1 MKQKKRVTIYTQ
13 VYNTKDYLDQ
23 CISSVL
29 KQTYPHFE
37 YILIDNGCT
46 DGSSEILTRY
56 AQQDQRIRLFQFKE
70 NQVEIINKFINEYA
84 TGQYYTILDSDD
96 WWEPDY
102 LEQLVTFLEDNN
114 LDLAITGCIAHYEW
128 LGTSEVFRKLD
139 APVCFNLAQFVQVYP
154 HYWTYPSTNWGSL
167 MRLELH
173 KQIDFRQMIEAK
185 YVYGGDTIRMLSYID
200 QCKRIGINDQALY
213 HYRIHL
219 KSNSYRYNPRRFDA
233 DIAYYEHIRD
243 FLDRHQALDPPK
255 EFWLKRVYF
264 GSTLNTLDTLLNAK
278 NAPEEKVSACAR
290 IARHPLTALAL
301 TADCEERDRFR
312 TLMGKIFSALLQVDG
327 QWNCEDLR
335 AICGVVAPDC
345 VAALADGS
353 TGLYRQDQELREALC
368 GNQPTA
374 LGLGLLERIRTG
386 RYSGRWPLGQ
396 LLAGLFPHRPIAAIT
411 DEHFYR
417 SYPEVCRAVIQGD
430 YLSALDQLTDRLLG
444 EGLPYDP
451 ETALEL
457 FLSLAARE
465 NQVPAFLFG
474 KVQLAALCLE
484 QGRAEE
490 CAALLRELEEMG
502 MEDNED
508 TLRLKAALQKRE
520 PTP

>member
-1 MKQKKRVTIYTQ
+1 MKQSPLITIYTQ
-13 VYNTKDYLDQ
+13 VYNTKKYLSA
-23 CISSVL
+23 CLNSVL
-29 KQTYPHFE
+29 TQTYSNFE
-37 YILIDNGCT
+37 YIILDNGST
-46 DGSSEILTRY
+46 DGSSEILKDF
-56 AQQDQRIRLFQFKE
+56 AAKDKRIRLFR
-70 NQVEIINKFINEYA
+70 NERNTRGMYLTFPAQYA
-84 TGQYYTILDSDD
+84 TGKYLSVLDSDD
-96 WWEPDY
+96 WWDPQY
-102 LEQLVTFLEDNN
+102 LEKSLSFLEANQ
-114 LDLAITGCIAHYEW
+114 LDIALTGTILFEEDSHKHRV
-128 LGTSEVFRKLD
+128 LRKLD
-139 APVCFNLAQFVQVYP
+139 EPTCMTIDQYALKFQRF
-154 HYWTYPSTNWGSL
+154 WTFSSTGWASL
-167 MRLELH
+167 MKLDFW
-173 KQIDFRQMIEAK
+173 KQGGGKEISQKK
-185 YVYGGDTIRMLSYID
+185 YVYGSDTMLMLQYLD
-200 QCKRIGINDQALY
+200 HCQRIGIDSSAMY
-213 HYRIHL
+213 HYRIQP
-219 KSNSYRYNPRRFDA
+219 SSISFEYNPQRFDA
-233 DIAYYEHIRD
+233 DIAYYEHLRG
-243 FLDRHQALDPPK
+243 FLERHQALDPPK

-264 GSTLNTLDTLLNAK
+264 GSTLNTLGTLLNAK
-278 NAPEEKVSACAR
+278 NPPEEKVSACAR

-327 QWNCEDLR
+327 QWSCEDLR

-374 LGLGLLERIRTG
+374 LGLGLLERIQTG

-417 SYPEVCRAVIQGD
+417 SYPEVCRSIIQGD

-457 FLSLAARE
+457 FLSLAAQE

-484 QGRAEE
+484 QGRTEE

>member
-1 MKQKKRVTIYTQ
+1 MVMLQ
-13 VYNTKDYLDQ
+13 YLDHCQ
-23 CISSVL
+23 
-29 KQTYPHFE
+29 
-37 YILIDNGCT
+37 
-46 DGSSEILTRY
+46 
-56 AQQDQRIRLFQFKE
+56 
-70 NQVEIINKFINEYA
+70 
-84 TGQYYTILDSDD
+84 
-96 WWEPDY
+96 
-102 LEQLVTFLEDNN
+102 
-114 LDLAITGCIAHYEW
+114 
-128 LGTSEVFRKLD
+128 
-139 APVCFNLAQFVQVYP
+139 
-154 HYWTYPSTNWGSL
+154 
-167 MRLELH
+167 
-173 KQIDFRQMIEAK
+173 
-185 YVYGGDTIRMLSYID
+185 
-200 QCKRIGINDQALY
+200 RIGIDNTAMY
-213 HYRIHL
+213 HYRIRT
-219 KSNSYRYNPRRFDA
+219 SSVSFEYNPRRFDS
-233 DIAYYEHIRD
+233 DIAYYEHLRG
-243 FLDRHQALDPPK
+243 FLERHQALDPPK